1 VKIQAGVWKVLGIG
15 MKPVLMCQHMWFSGV
30 VLLCAC
36 KALLRHAGIEM
47 NTGLLLNMLIDKE
60 AVNCARI
67 NPD

>member
-1 VKIQAGVWKVLGIG
+1 
-15 MKPVLMCQHMWFSGV
+15 MWFSGV